1 MSQGQPAGWARLD
14 CLTVPDWNHVVEL
27 AQAELPEVEISTSY
41 GTPALKVRKKLFARL
56 REDGEHLV
64 LFVDFMEREALVQS
78 APEVFIVTPHYEEW
92 PMVLVRLELVD
103 PEELRELVIESWR
116 RRAPKRLLAAYDEV
130 TES

>member
-1 MSQGQPAGWARLD
+1 
-14 CLTVPDWNHVVEL
+14 VPDWEHVVSL

-56 REDGEHLV
+56 REDSEHLV

-78 APEVFIVTPHYEEW
+78 SPEVFSVTPHYVDS
-92 PMVLVRLELVD
+92 PMVLVRLDRAD

-116 RRAPKRLLAAYDEV
+116 RRAPKTLVAGYDEGPG
-130 TES
+130 